1 MVSITSYLINELT
14 KNKIK
19 LIVCDEKH
27 NPVCELTPYYGAH
40 NTSKRVQMQA
50 LWKKEVKNRAWKT
63 IIKHKIYN
71 QAQLLKKLN
80 IDGYEKLLE
89 YASSVEEGDLTNR
102 EGHAAKVYFN
112 LLFGKDFSRGIG
124 DNTNIALDYGYS
136 ILLSSFNREIV
147 SKGYITQLGINHKNE
162 FNQYNLSCD
171 LMEPY
176 RPLIDEIVLENRELV
191 FGKEFKLKLLNVLNK
206 RVDIDDRNYFVPNAV
221 SIFTNSVLNF
231 MDKNGEGIIIN
242 YEL

>member
-19 LIVCDEKH
+19 LIICDEKH
-27 NPVCELTPYYGAH
+27 NPICEMTPYYGAH
-40 NTSKRVQMQA
+40 NTSKRIQIQA
-50 LWKKEVKNRAWKT
+50 MWDKNVKDKAWQI
-63 IIKHKIYN
+63 IIKYKIYN
-71 QAQLLKKLN
+71 QAQLLRKLN

-89 YASSVEEGDLTNR
+89 YTNDVKYGDITNR

-112 LLFGKDFSRGIG
+112 LLFGKDFIRGKA
-124 DNTNIALDYGYS
+124 DNTNVALDYGYS
-136 ILLSSFNREIV
+136 ILLSAFNREIV

-176 RPLIDEIVLENRELV
+176 RPLIDEIVYENRELV
-191 FGKEFKLKLLNVLNK
+191 FGKEFKLKLLNILNK
-206 RVDIDDRNYFVPNAV
+206 NVDIDDRNQFVSNAV
-221 SIFTNSVLNF
+221 SQYTNSVLNF
-231 MDKNGEGIIIN
+231 MEKNAESKIIN
-242 YEL
+242 YEF

>member
-19 LIVCDEKH
+19 LIICDEKH
-27 NPVCELTPYYGAH
+27 NPTCEITSYYGAH
-40 NTSKRVQMQA
+40 NTSKKIQMQV
-50 LWKKEVKNRAWKT
+50 LWSKETKDKAWGK
-63 IIKHKIYN
+63 IIKYKIQN
-71 QAQLLKKLN
+71 QALLLKKLN

-89 YASSVEEGDLTNR
+89 YINDVKDGDITNR

-112 LLFGKDFSRGIG
+112 LLFGKDFLRGKA
-124 DNTNIALDYGYS
+124 DNTNAALDYGYS
-136 ILLSSFNREIV
+136 ILLSAFNREIV

-176 RPLIDEIVLENRELV
+176 RPLIDEIVFENRELV
-191 FGKEFKLKLLNVLNK
+191 FEKEFKLKLLNVLNK
-206 RVDIDDRNYFVPNAV
+206 NVDIENRNQFVTNAI

-231 MDKNGEGIIIN
+231 MDKNSEGIIVN
-242 YEL
+242 YEF

>member
-1 MVSITSYLINELT
+1 M
-14 KNKIK
+14 
-19 LIVCDEKH
+19 
-27 NPVCELTPYYGAH
+27 
-40 NTSKRVQMQA
+40 
-50 LWKKEVKNRAWKT
+50 
-63 IIKHKIYN
+63 
-71 QAQLLKKLN
+71 
-80 IDGYEKLLE
+80 
-89 YASSVEEGDLTNR
+89 
-102 EGHAAKVYFN
+102 
-112 LLFGKDFSRGIG
+112 
-124 DNTNIALDYGYS
+124 
-136 ILLSSFNREIV
+136 LSSFNREIV

-206 RVDIDDRNYFVPNAV
+206 SVDIDDRNYFVSNAV